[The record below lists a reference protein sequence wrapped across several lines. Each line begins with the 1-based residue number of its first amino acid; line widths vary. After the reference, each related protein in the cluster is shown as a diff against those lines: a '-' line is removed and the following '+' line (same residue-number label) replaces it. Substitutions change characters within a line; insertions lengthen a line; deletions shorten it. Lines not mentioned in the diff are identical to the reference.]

1 MYQSKVEEAVQ
12 QAKALQK
19 AMASGKM
26 AQTVRRLFL
35 LFIVLWFK
43 WFIVRVLILYLMV
56 IFAGNSQGK
65 PTRFNAVDGQNLHD
79 KPTARQ

>member
-35 LFIVLWFK
+35 RIIVLWFK
-43 WFIVRVLILYLMV
+43 RFKVRVLSLYLM

-65 PTRFNAVDGQNLHD
+65 PTRFNAVDGQNLHG
-79 KPTARQ
+79 KLAARQ